1 MCKEKRTVATVPLLI
16 RSNYSR
22 AKRSIRTAS
31 NFSTTTVGRAFN
43 NVRQGENVRDGI
55 KRFENQTERRTEVS
69 VLVRFIFLFHFTLR
83 LFWKKDKGGNG
94 REDNAAWMSGRVSEP
109 IPSRACFP
117 GSWTRRKEKEK
128 RQRGRNGD
136 ESRRKNSLAWDRD
149 EDEQEMPKEAEEQ
162 EEEETLHNRRKAHRA
177 TEEHTHTHTHTHRGV
192 YIRIYTCTRSK
203 RRVDSRSFRPLAKQT
218 APCPMQHC
226 VSWFLHRSA
235 RSTLHLRTDSLTR
248 CHWFESSAPLFFP
261 LCLYADADHDATRG
275 R

>member
-1 MCKEKRTVATVPLLI
+1 MSSNTGSRLAAEKATRAANGAASRRTIVLLFGSFARSGHGVNKVCKEKRTVATVPLLI

-149 EDEQEMPKEAEEQ
+149 EDE
-162 EEEETLHNRRKAHRA
+162 
-177 TEEHTHTHTHTHRGV
+177 
-192 YIRIYTCTRSK
+192 
-203 RRVDSRSFRPLAKQT
+203 
-218 APCPMQHC
+218 
-226 VSWFLHRSA
+226 
-235 RSTLHLRTDSLTR
+235 
-248 CHWFESSAPLFFP
+248 
-261 LCLYADADHDATRG
+261 
-275 R
+275 